1 VLKISPR
8 LAIPLS
14 DIELVAVRAQ
24 GPGGQN
30 VNKVSSAIHLRYD
43 IHNSVL
49 NEWQIN
55 RVLSLRDSRVTEAGL
70 VVIKAQNHR
79 TQARNKDEALS
90 RLKDLL
96 SKAFERQKYR
106 IPTRPSGNAMRKRLK
121 KKAERGRVKSLRGKV
136 RDFD

>member
-1 VLKISPR
+1 MLKISPR